1 MAILLDLVAVLGGFI
16 LLIKSADRFITGS
29 SATASNLGVAPVI
42 IGITIVGF
50 GTSAPEMLVAAFA
63 AAGGNPGMAVGNAV
77 GSNITNIALV
87 LGGTAIMA
95 PLAVGSRL
103 LKREYPVLLF
113 VTLVACI
120 MLAYDKHLGRLEGV
134 VFIIM
139 LIVILFLL
147 IRQAR
152 TSPRKDPL
160 ALEFEQE
167 IPHDIAMRESLW
179 LLGSGLVIL
188 LVSSKLLVW
197 GAVNL
202 AQYFG
207 ISDLIIGLTVIAIGT
222 SLPELAASIISV
234 KKNEP
239 DIAIGNII
247 GSNIFNT
254 LGVLGIT
261 GLIQPAPLDPEV
273 LQRDLPVMA
282 TLTLLLFILGYG
294 FTRKGHLTRVE
305 GSILLVLF
313 LAYEV
318 ILYLSVTNEKVFT

>member
-1 MAILLDLVAVLGGFI
+1 VAVLGGFI
-16 LLIKSADRFITGS
+16 LLIKSADRFITGT